1 MSTRNITVRSAHSGE
16 YTARWWT
23 VTKELEAMGAKAFG
37 SLQRRE
43 ERLERFRLAAAKKEA
58 KQKASLER
66 LEEARRQETETV
78 AARMRTRSAE
88 LRAEQVLEEHLEFV
102 TSGMEAEE
110 FLQWKLSD
118 AWVTYR
124 RARSLE
130 EGHTARELVNRA
142 MKNLRD
148 FHDGNPLH
156 VLAATA
162 EMINECGSGSD
173 SEDSDYTEG
182 SA

>member
-1 MSTRNITVRSAHSGE
+1 MSTRNITVRSSHSGE
-16 YTARWWT
+16 YTSRWWT
-23 VTKELEAMGAKAFG
+23 VTKDLEAVGAKAFG

-66 LEEARRQETETV
+66 LEEARRREQQAV
-78 AARMRTRSAE
+78 ADRMRVRAE
-88 LRAEQVLEEHLEFV
+88 ELHAEQVLADHIEFV

-110 FLQWKLSD
+110 FLQWKVSE
-118 AWVTYR
+118 AWASYR
-124 RARSLE
+124 EATSRDERHA
-130 EGHTARELVNRA
+130 AREEVNRT
-142 MKNLRD
+142 MQMLRD

-162 EMINECGSGSD
+162 EMLNAYGNDSD

-182 SA
+182 SS